1 MTFLAQDHAQSSRP
15 APLVAQIRAY
25 LLRHSSAVFS
35 LKTFAAAML
44 ALLIGLWLDLPRPY
58 WAMATVYITSQPL
71 SAATLSKS
79 TYRVG
84 GTVLGA
90 LAALLLVP
98 VFADA
103 PELLCL
109 AVALWVGLCLYLS
122 LLDKT
127 PRSYLFMLAGYTAAI
142 IGFPVVSTPELIF
155 DTALARVEEI
165 SLGIICACLVS
176 IIILPRLVG
185 PAVAQAVE
193 NWLKDARQLAQ
204 DVLAGHELDQDMK
217 DKRLRLAGDAIEIDT
232 LADHLAYDFIAS
244 RAAVEALRIIR
255 AHMLMLLPLSS
266 SITDRVAA
274 LGPGWR
280 DDYPDMARLVDQT
293 GTWIMQETLAREPA
307 DVIRAEIAAQMPALD
322 SGTAWREIIRT
333 SLLMRLREL
342 VDVSQDC
349 RTLVEHI
356 ANNDPSPVTLRF
368 EPDLGAAHVRYRDHG
383 MAIWS
388 AAGAVLAVLVCCTAW
403 IATAWA
409 DGATAAMMAA
419 VGCSLY
425 AAQDDPV
432 PRIRGFAI
440 WALVGML
447 IVAVYK
453 FMILPVV
460 PSFPLLALVL
470 APPFLIFG
478 WLIARPS
485 TTSIGISLG
494 SNVATLLAL
503 QSVYD
508 PDFAAF
514 LNAAL
519 SFNFGMIVAVLVTL
533 LTRSVGAEWS
543 ARRLMRIGWTALA
556 TAAERRGMRDR
567 AQFAGLMLNRIGQ
580 LAPRLAAIPQSDLH
594 SVDSLAE
601 LRVGL
606 NIVDLRRARWGMDRA
621 TRRAID
627 DLLDTFAREF
637 RRRRGVAL
645 APELLERIDH
655 ALGKSLALPEGRV
668 RHDALIGLVGMRR
681 GLFPHAAAYA
691 PEIAK
696 VMP

>member
-1 MTFLAQDHAQSSRP
+1 MAQDSAHALRP
-15 APLVAQIRAY
+15 AGRAEQAY
-25 LLRHSSAVFS
+25 AFLLRHAGAVFS
-35 LKTFAAAML
+35 VKTFIAATL

-79 TYRVG
+79 AYRVG

-98 VFADA
+98 VFVGA

-109 AVALWVGLCLYLS
+109 AIALWVGLCLYLS
-122 LLDKT
+122 LLDRT
-127 PRSYLFMLAGYTAAI
+127 PRAYLFMLAGYTAAI
-142 IGFPVVSTPELIF
+142 IGFPVVSVPELIF

-176 IIILPRLVG
+176 IIILPRPVG
-185 PAVAQAVE
+185 PAVALAVE
-193 NWLKDARQLAQ
+193 NWLKDARQLAR
-204 DVLAGHELDQDMK
+204 DVLSGQELDQDMK

-232 LADHLAYDFIAS
+232 LADHLAYDFTAS
-244 RAAVEALRIIR
+244 KAAVEALRTIR
-255 AHMLMLLPLSS
+255 AHMLMLLPLTS
-266 SITDRVAA
+266 SITDRMAA
-274 LGPGWR
+274 LGPHWR

-293 GTWIMQETLAREPA
+293 AIWITQETLEREPA
-307 DVIRAEIAAQMPALD
+307 DVIRAEIAAQLPHLD
-322 SGTAWREIIRT
+322 SSTAWREIIRT
-333 SLLMRLREL
+333 SLLMRLRDL

-349 RTLVEHI
+349 RTLTEHI
-356 ANNDPSPVTLRF
+356 ATNDPTPVALRF
-368 EPDLGAAHVRYRDHG
+368 LPDLGVAHVRYRDHG
-383 MAIWS
+383 MALWS
-388 AAGAVLAVLVCCTAW
+388 AAGAALAVLTCCAAW

-419 VGCSLY
+419 VGCSIF

-432 PRIRGFAI
+432 PRMRSFAL

-447 IVAVYK
+447 VVAVYK
-453 FMILPVV
+453 FAIMPVV
-460 PSFPLLALVL
+460 PSFPLLVVAL
-470 APPFLIFG
+470 APPFLVFG
-478 WLIARPS
+478 WLIAQPA
-485 TTSIGISLG
+485 TTGIGVSLG

-503 QSVYD
+503 QSTYD
-508 PDFAAF
+508 PDFVAF
-514 LNAAL
+514 LNVAL
-519 SFNFGMIVAVLVTL
+519 SFNVGMIVAVLVTL

-543 ARRLMRIGWTALA
+543 ARRLMRIGWAALA

-567 AQFAGLMLNRIGQ
+567 AQFAGLMLNRIGL
-580 LAPRLAAIPQSDLH
+580 LAPRLAAIPQNDLH

-606 NIVDLRRARWGMDRA
+606 NIVDLRRARWGMDRE
-621 TRRAID
+621 TRQALD
-627 DLLDTFAREF
+627 EMLDTFAREF

-645 APELLERIDH
+645 APDLLERIDH
-655 ALGKSLALPEGRV
+655 ALGKTLRLPEGRV

-681 GLFPHAAAYA
+681 GLFPQAPGYA
-691 PEIAK
+691 PETGKAAS
-696 VMP
+696 